1 MPKISDP
8 PCEESLMSVPD
19 LFTVAE
25 AAIVLRIG
33 RTTAYELVRRDFD
46 SGGGEG
52 LAVVRVGG
60 QFRVPRS
67 ALERILGGPV
77 TCLVD
82 GSSPSEL
89 APPLVATQAM
99 HSRGQRSTSAPA
111 SSSSVDEPT
120 LPFS

>member
-1 MPKISDP
+1 
-8 PCEESLMSVPD
+8 MSNPD

-25 AAIVLRIG
+25 AAAVLRIG

-52 LAVVRVGG
+52 LAVVRIGG

-67 ALERILGGPV
+67 ALERIVGGPV

-82 GSSPSEL
+82 GRSPSEP
-89 APPLVATQAM
+89 APRLVPSPSTS
-99 HSRGQRSTSAPA
+99 SRGQRSNPTSP

-120 LPFS
+120 LPFA

>member
-1 MPKISDP
+1 
-8 PCEESLMSVPD
+8 MSNPD

-25 AAIVLRIG
+25 AAVVLRIG

-52 LAVVRVGG
+52 LAVVRIGG

-67 ALERILGGPV
+67 ALERIVGGPV

-82 GSSPSEL
+82 GGSPSE
-89 APPLVATQAM
+89 PEPRSVATAAT
-99 HSRGQRSTSAPA
+99 SSPGQRSTSAPT
-111 SSSSVDEPT
+111 SSRADAEPT
-120 LPFS
+120 LPFT

>member
-1 MPKISDP
+1 
-8 PCEESLMSVPD
+8 MSVPD
-19 LFTVAE
+19 LLTVTE
-25 AAIVLRIG
+25 AAVVLRIG

-52 LAVVRVGG
+52 LAVVRIGG

-67 ALERILGGPV
+67 ALERIVGGPV

-82 GSSPSEL
+82 GSSPPEP
-89 APPLVATQAM
+89 APRSVPSPSAP
-99 HSRGQRSTSAPA
+99 SREQRSTPTPP

-120 LPFS
+120 LPVS

>member
-1 MPKISDP
+1 
-8 PCEESLMSVPD
+8 MSNPD

-52 LAVVRVGG
+52 LAVVRIGG

-67 ALERILGGPV
+67 ALERIVGGPV
-77 TCLVD
+77 TCLVN
-82 GSSPSEL
+82 GSSPPEPAS
-89 APPLVATQAM
+89 PSVASPAM
-99 HSRGQRSTSAPA
+99 YSRGQRSTSAPA

>member
-1 MPKISDP
+1 
-8 PCEESLMSVPD
+8 MSNPD

-52 LAVVRVGG
+52 LAVVRIGG

-67 ALERILGGPV
+67 ALERIVGGPV
-77 TCLVD
+77 TCLVN
-82 GSSPSEL
+82 GSSPPEPAS
-89 APPLVATQAM
+89 PSVASPAM
-99 HSRGQRSTSAPA
+99 YSRGQRSTSAPA
-111 SSSSVDEPT
+111 PSSSVDEPT